1 MKSNNFMIKELSG
14 NKHKSHCTFLLFLFS
29 FFFFSANAGD
39 VKKGFKLLN
48 TGVYDEAIQNFYD
61 ELKNAPE
68 NVAANY
74 GLAKVF
80 SAKDFQ
86 RNNLDSA
93 FLFAQRAF
101 VKIPLKPDDKET
113 KKYLEFGVRDFTIQ
127 ELYNDIQKEAF
138 DKAKKTNTT
147 ETYNHFVTIFKDNEL
162 IKQATEKR
170 NILAYEAA
178 KKTNTPEAIKQFM
191 TDYPES
197 IETAKASLLYEEL
210 LYKTITA
217 DGKTESYKKYMEQY
231 PKGAY
236 FNEAKTNFE
245 QSGLEKTLKEN
256 TLDAYVKF
264 EKSYPNHPQIG
275 RVQDSIFVF
284 LTKEGEADLFKH
296 FIRFHPKNRNIFQ
309 AWRDLYS
316 VETLHDTPEEHTN
329 FLKTNPNYPFK
340 NEVEQNLERSKIEYK
355 VFNRDDISGYI
366 NATDG
371 VELLPMQFT
380 EANEFVNGLA
390 VVTKEDCESKCS
402 YYYINKKGDTAFV
415 GTFNYAG
422 DFVDGRAVVGFGN
435 CEEDSCKYGVI
446 DKRGRFIIPAIYEE
460 VDDLSN
466 GFYAVALNEKYGY
479 LDKKGRL
486 AVNFQ
491 YADALGIKE
500 GKGAVKTD
508 SGWMFIDTNGTQVID
523 KKFAKTSSFAGGL
536 CAVTANDS
544 TWGYIN
550 NAGNWTILPAY
561 SEAGDFENGFAV
573 VAIRERDKKNKNIFV
588 FQRFKIDISGK
599 VVEKL
604 TAPAVPKTNRKK
616 KK

>member
-1 MKSNNFMIKELSG
+1 MTKSRYCFKKELFISI
-14 NKHKSHCTFLLFLFS
+14 FILLFTLSFS
-29 FFFFSANAGD
+29 TLYAGD
-39 VKKGFKLLN
+39 LKKGFKLLN

-61 ELKNAPE
+61 ELKDAPE

-86 RNNLDSA
+86 RNNLDTA

-101 VKIPLKPDDKET
+101 VKIPLKQDDKET
-113 KKYLEFGVRDFTIQ
+113 KKFLEFGVRDFTIQ
-127 ELYNDIQKEAF
+127 ELYDGIQKEAF
-138 DKAKKTNTT
+138 DKAKMTNTI
-147 ETYNHFVTIFKDNEL
+147 EAYNHFVTIFKDKEL
-162 IKQATEKR
+162 VKQATEKR
-170 NILAYEAA
+170 NALAYEAA
-178 KKTNTPEAIKQFM
+178 KKANTPEAIKQFM

-197 IETAKASLLYEEL
+197 IETAKAALLYEEL

-217 DGKTESYKKYMEQY
+217 DGKTDSYKKYMEQY

-245 QSGLEKTLKEN
+245 QLGFESTLKEN

-264 EKSYPNHPQIG
+264 EKTYPNHPQVG

-284 LTKEGEADLFKH
+284 LTKEGDADLFKH

-309 AWRDLYS
+309 AWKELYA
-316 VETLHDTPEEHTN
+316 VETTHDKPEEHTN
-329 FLKTNPNYPFK
+329 FLNTYPNYPFK
-340 NEVEQNLERSKIEYK
+340 SDVEQNLERAKVEYK
-355 VFNRDDISGYI
+355 VFNKDDMSGYI
-366 NATDG
+366 NAVDG
-371 VELLPMQFT
+371 VELIPVQFT

-390 VVTKEDCESKCS
+390 VVTKEECESKCS
-402 YYYINKKGDTAFV
+402 YYYINKKGDTAIA

-422 DFVDGRAVVGFGN
+422 DFVDGRAVVGYGN

-460 VDDLSN
+460 VDDLSE
-466 GFYAVALNEKYGY
+466 GFYAAAINEKYGY
-479 LDKKGRL
+479 LDKRGRL
-486 AVNFQ
+486 AVNYQ

-500 GKGAVKTD
+500 AKGAVKTD
-508 SGWMFIDTNGTQVID
+508 SGWMFIDTNGTQVMD

-550 NAGNWTILPAY
+550 VTGNWVILPTY

-588 FQRFKIDISGK
+588 FQRFKIDVTGK

-604 TAPAVPKTNRKK
+604 TAPVTAKTKRKK

>member
-1 MKSNNFMIKELSG
+1 MKKELS
-14 NKHKSHCTFLLFLFS
+14 NNRHKSYRPVLFILFS
-29 FFFFSANAGD
+29 FLFFSANAGD
-39 VKKGFKLLN
+39 LKKGFKLLN
-48 TGVYDEAIQNFYD
+48 TGVYEEAIQNFYD
-61 ELKNAPE
+61 ELKDAPE

-80 SAKDFQ
+80 SAKDFK

-101 VKIPLKPDDKET
+101 VKVPLKPDDKET

-127 ELYNDIQKEAF
+127 ELYDAIQKEAF
-138 DKAKKTNTT
+138 EKDKKTNTI
-147 ETYNHFVTIFKDNEL
+147 ESFNHFIRVFKDKDL
-162 IKQATEKR
+162 IKQATESR
-170 NILAYEAA
+170 NAIAFEAA
-178 KKTNTPEAIKQFM
+178 KKINTPESIKKFLN
-191 TDYPES
+191 DYPAA
-197 IETAKASLLYEEL
+197 IETASATLLYEEL

-217 DGKTESYKKYMEQY
+217 DGKPESYKKYMEQY
-231 PKGAY
+231 PKGNY
-236 FNEAKTNFE
+236 FNEAKANFE

-284 LTKEGEADLFKH
+284 LTREGEADLFKH

-309 AWRDLYS
+309 AWRDLYAA
-316 VETLHDTPEEHTN
+316 ETIHDTPEEHEK
-329 FLKTNPNYPFK
+329 FLKANPNYPFK
-340 NEVEQNLERSKIEYK
+340 NEVEQNLERAKIEYK
-355 VFNRDDISGYI
+355 VFNKDEKSGYI

-371 VELLPMQFT
+371 VELIPIQFT

-390 VVTKEDCESKCS
+390 VVTKEECDGKCS
-402 YYYINKKGDTAFV
+402 YYYINKKGDTAFA
-415 GTFNYAG
+415 GIFNYAG

-435 CEEDSCKYGVI
+435 CDEDSCKYGVI
-446 DKRGRFIIPAIYEE
+446 DKRGRFIIPPIYEE
-460 VDDLSN
+460 VDDLSE
-466 GFYAVALNEKYGY
+466 GFYAAALNEKYGY

-491 YADALGIKE
+491 YADARGIRE
-500 GKGAVKTD
+500 GKGAVKTTD
-508 SGWMFIDTNGTQVID
+508 GWMFVDTNGIQVMD
-523 KKFAKTSSFAGGL
+523 KKFAKTSSFSGGY

-550 NAGNWTILPAY
+550 TEGNWAILPTY
-561 SEAGDFENGFAV
+561 SEAGDFDKGFAV

-588 FQRFKIDISGK
+588 YQRFKIDVSGK
-599 VVEKL
+599 VIEKL
-604 TAPAVPKTNRKK
+604 SAPVAAKPNRKK

>member
-1 MKSNNFMIKELSG
+1 MTKSKYCFKKELFISA
-14 NKHKSHCTFLLFLFS
+14 FLLFFTFS
-29 FFFFSANAGD
+29 FSTLYAVD
-39 VKKGFKLLN
+39 LKKGFKLLN

-61 ELKNAPE
+61 ELKDAPE

-101 VKIPLKPDDKET
+101 VKIPLNPDEKET

-127 ELYNDIQKEAF
+127 ELYDGIQKEAY
-138 DKAKKTNTT
+138 DKAKKTNTI
-147 ETYNHFVTIFKDNEL
+147 EAYNHFVTIFKDKEL
-162 IKQATEKR
+162 VKQATEKR
-170 NILAYEAA
+170 NALAYEAA
-178 KKTNTPEAIKQFM
+178 RKANTPEAVKKFM

-197 IETAKASLLYEEL
+197 IETAKAALLYEEL

-245 QSGLEKTLKEN
+245 QLGFESTLKEN

-264 EKSYPNHPQIG
+264 EKSYPNHPQVG

-284 LTKEGEADLFKH
+284 LTREGEADLFKH

-309 AWRDLYS
+309 AWKELYA
-316 VETLHDTPEEHTN
+316 VETIHDTPEEHTN
-329 FLKTNPNYPFK
+329 FLNTYPNYPFK
-340 NEVEQNLERSKIEYK
+340 SDVEQNLERAKIEYK
-355 VFNRDDISGYI
+355 VFNKDDMSGYI
-366 NATDG
+366 NAVDG
-371 VELLPMQFT
+371 VELIPIQFT
-380 EANEFVNGLA
+380 EANEFVSGLA
-390 VVTKEDCESKCS
+390 VVTKEECESKCS
-402 YYYINKKGDTAFV
+402 YYYINKKGDTAIA

-460 VDDLSN
+460 VDDLSE
-466 GFYAVALNEKYGY
+466 GFYAAALNEKYGY
-479 LDKKGRL
+479 LDKRGRL

-500 GKGAVKTD
+500 SKGAVKTD
-508 SGWMFIDTNGTQVID
+508 SGWMFIDTNGTQVMD

-550 NAGNWTILPAY
+550 VTGNWVILPTY

-588 FQRFKIDISGK
+588 FQRFKIDVNGK

-604 TAPAVPKTNRKK
+604 TAPVTAKTKRKK